1 MFPAGTIA
9 ASGEFR
15 WMDQKE
21 NQMATKLQDTKAVK
35 GSSGEHGGNRRGNQ
49 DKKDKPQKSSQ
60 AAGKDP
66 KRGKD

>member
-1 MFPAGTIA
+1 
-9 ASGEFR
+9 
-15 WMDQKE
+15 
-21 NQMATKLQDTKAVK
+21 MATKLQDTKAVK
-35 GSSGEHGGNRRGNQ
+35 GSSGEYGGNRRGNQ